1 MTVFT
6 GSTRLGAQM
15 TKRTAPKGQKA
26 GVRTETGESLPAFEE
41 KVVRMRQGYALP
53 DGEKLGRVG
62 QDRPDVAKQLLE
74 MEMRAF
80 EKSGRLAKLRQ
91 EAGVEGAEGAASK
104 AKIIAGLKSK
114 TTSARKR

>member
-1 MTVFT
+1 
-6 GSTRLGAQM
+6 M

-26 GVRTETGESLPAFEE
+26 GVRTESGESMSAFEE

-62 QDRPDVAKQLLE
+62 QDRPDIAKQLLE
-74 MEMRAF
+74 MEQRAF

-91 EAGVEGAEGAASK
+91 EAAGETGEGAVAK
-104 AKIIAGLKSK
+104 AKIIAGLKEKS
-114 TTSARKR
+114 TSARKR